1 MPQLGHGGITRAAQ
15 AAEWSFMALLLVISG
30 SIHDFLSV
38 PLMGLVKG
46 GVLADG
52 AINADVICA
61 VNHFTGRGEH
71 FPGIGVARLRDRLFE
86 VMTSCISSFL
96 FRGDF
101 T

>member
-1 MPQLGHGGITRAAQ
+1 MPELGHGGITW
-15 AAEWSFMALLLVISG
+15 AAEAAEQSFMALLLIISS
-30 SIHDFLSV
+30 SIHDFLSIR
-38 PLMGLVKG
+38 LMGLVKG

-52 AINADVICA
+52 AINVDVICV

-71 FPGIGVARLRDRLFE
+71 FPGIGVVRLRDRLFE
-86 VMTSCISSFL
+86 VMTNCISSFL

>member
-1 MPQLGHGGITRAAQ
+1 MPELGHGGITQAARAAEQ
-15 AAEWSFMALLLVISG
+15 SFMALLLVISG
-30 SIHDFLSV
+30 AIRDFLSI

-52 AINADVICA
+52 AINADVIFV
-61 VNHFTGRGEH
+61 VNHFTGRGER
-71 FPGIGVARLRDRLFE
+71 FPGFGVARLRDKLFE
-86 VMTSCISSFL
+86 VMTNCISSFI